1 MKLQITLT
9 SIFISLFFN
18 NVYAISPNAADCNK
32 AFEHGDVAAATTAAK
47 KALDINKSD
56 RDALICQGRLLSV
69 KDDLNGA
76 LAAFNAAN
84 EFSTD
89 AFDKAVIALV
99 TAHAYKTAKQFP
111 QAISSYQQTIELA
124 QSAKHQGF
132 ERMSLVAIGDI
143 YFQDKQYTQALEFF
157 ISANKLDANDNER
170 GESYER
176 VALTYHELNQHTLAL
191 EHQLKAYF
199 MHEKAGTLDQYAH
212 SSIELG
218 RYYTIEKNYASAE
231 RILNKIINF
240 AKKQGGAY
248 FEAKGSIVLAQLK
261 VAMGD
266 TSSAKDLIE
275 YAKLI
280 AKNTNDQILDEEINK
295 ETQQLLDKN

>member
-18 NVYAISPNAADCNK
+18 NVYAISPDAADCNK
-32 AFEHGDVAAATTAAK
+32 AFEHGDITMATTAAR
-47 KALDINKSD
+47 KALGIDKND
-56 RDALICQGRLLSV
+56 RDALICQGRLLSA

-76 LAAFNAAN
+76 LAEFKAAD

-89 AFDKAVIALV
+89 AFDKTVIALV
-99 TAHAYKTAKQFP
+99 MGHAYKAAKQLP
-111 QAISSYQQTIELA
+111 QAISSYQQAIEFA
-124 QSAKHQGF
+124 QTAKHKGF

-143 YFQDKQYTQALEFF
+143 YFQDKQYTQALEVFT
-157 ISANKLDANDNER
+157 SANKLDANDNER
-170 GESYER
+170 GESHEKI
-176 VALTYHELNQHTLAL
+176 ALTYHELNQHDLAL
-191 EHQLKAYF
+191 ESQLRAYF

-218 RYYTIEKNYASAE
+218 RYYTIEKNYVSAE

-248 FEAKGSIVLAQLK
+248 FEAKGSVVLAQLK
-261 VAMGD
+261 AAMGD
-266 TSSAKDLIE
+266 TSSAKDLIAH
-275 YAKLI
+275 AKLI
-280 AKNTNDQILDEEINK
+280 AKNTNDKTLDEEINK
-295 ETQQLLDKN
+295 ETQHLF

>member
-18 NVYAISPNAADCNK
+18 NVYAISSDAADCNK
-32 AFEHGDVAAATTAAK
+32 AYERGDIATATTSAK
-47 KALDINKSD
+47 KALGIDKND
-56 RDALICQGRLLSV
+56 RDALICQGRLLSA

-76 LAAFNAAN
+76 IAAFKAADT
-84 EFSTD
+84 FSTD
-89 AFDKAVIALV
+89 AFDKTVIALV
-99 TAHAYKTAKQFP
+99 TGHAYKAAKQFP
-111 QAISSYQQTIELA
+111 QAISSYQQTIQFA
-124 QSAKHQGF
+124 QDAKHKGL
-132 ERMSLVAIGDI
+132 ERMSHVAIGDI
-143 YFQDKQYTQALEFF
+143 YLEGKQYTQALEAF

-176 VALTYHELNQHTLAL
+176 IALTHHELNQHDLAL

-218 RYYTIEKNYASAE
+218 RYYTIVKNYVSAE
-231 RILNKIINF
+231 KILNKIINF
-240 AKKQGGAY
+240 AKAQGGAY
-248 FEAKGSIVLAQLK
+248 FEAKGSCVLAQVR

-266 TSSAKDLIE
+266 VSSAKDLVAH
-275 YAKLI
+275 AKSI
-280 AKNTNDQILDEEINK
+280 AKTTNDKALDEEINQ
-295 ETQQLLDKN
+295 ETQHLF